1 MLKLLSE
8 LQTESGVRYGFKNL
22 KSRFLEKI
30 VKLSPPLSRPFIQPD
45 HTRSRWMLCKQQTP
59 AAELRRNLSP
69 FQPKIEL
76 ELEWSIVRLEP
87 LV

>member
-22 KSRFLEKI
+22 ESRFLEKI

-45 HTRSRWMLCKQQTP
+45 HTRSR
-59 AAELRRNLSP
+59 
-69 FQPKIEL
+69 
-76 ELEWSIVRLEP
+76 
-87 LV
+87 